1 MKRIGI
7 LLSAVV
13 LSLVLSIGLVYAQSM
28 GPGMMGHGARR
39 GGVKGPGMMAGKMMH
54 ERMMPGIHGHGVCGM
69 FWLMKPFHA
78 WIAQVMANRQDLG
91 LSPEQ
96 VQQLEGAMA
105 EHLKKAVR
113 NRAEAQVLKV
123 DLVQAMREKS
133 IDLPGVKDLLKKLA
147 DQDTELQV
155 QGIELYVR
163 VLQLLTDQQKEKVM
177 ELIGPPFPYPWESM
191 AIGFGMGGPAEAE
204 SPSAESPPASHGDRP

>member
-7 LLSAVV
+7 LLLAVV

-28 GPGMMGHGARR
+28 GPGMMGHGAKR
-39 GGVKGPGMMAGKMMH
+39 GGVKGAGMMAGKMMH
-54 ERMMPGIHGHGVCGM
+54 GRMMPGMHGHGMCGM

-78 WIAQVMANRQDLG
+78 WIAQVMANQQDLG

-96 VQQLEGAMA
+96 VQQLEGAVA

-123 DLVQAMREKS
+123 DLAQVLREKS
-133 IDLPGVKDLLKKLA
+133 IDLPGVRDLLRKLA

-163 VLQLLTDQQKEKVM
+163 VLQLLTDQQKEKIM
-177 ELIGPPFPYPWESM
+177 ELIGPPFPFPWESM
-191 AIGFGMGGPAEAE
+191 AMSFGMGGTAEAE
-204 SPSAESPPASHGDRP
+204 SPSTESPPASHGDQP